1 MAAIHG
7 PATLARRLPH
17 IATGRLLLGIAAIL
31 LIGAAALQVNQFSA
45 VTGTGYQIED
55 LKRERALKQA
65 ANHDQEAEV
74 ARLSSLARVEIEART
89 RLGMVPPKDIRP
101 LSILGPVPDHQT
113 LPTRYLP
120 PESRD
125 EQHSGGS
132 SFIERLLELLPF

>member
-1 MAAIHG
+1 MAAIQR
-7 PATLARRLPH
+7 PASLRRTPH
-17 IATGRLLLGIAAIL
+17 IASGRVLLAIAAAL
-31 LIGAAALQVNQFSA
+31 LIGAAAMQVNQFSA

-89 RLGMVPPKDIRP
+89 RLGMVPALRVRNLLIN
-101 LSILGPVPDHQT
+101 GTVPDHTT

-120 PESRD
+120 PEPAAAES
-125 EQHSGGS
+125 EQGT
-132 SFIERLLELLPF
+132 SFVEKILDLLPF